1 MTNVP
6 ILIFGLLCGLP
17 IIYVASFFVILAKIA
32 HKNKVTFSKVI
43 QHFYKKMSIKNVAM
57 YAAITSAIALCIN
70 FIFTANNDGGF
81 ISFLVT
87 FDLTLLAVTAV
98 WSFLGSDLFK
108 LDAIESITLSEFR
121 TNQFSYS
128 GRQAQSQTDEIF
140 REQDITEEDYIYDPA
155 YSHMA
160 QNIHNV
166 DYPDWDENLTNA
178 NEEFDSNYEFS
189 DNDDRNIDPAYS
201 SMQSNI
207 HHDI

>member
-81 ISFLVT
+81 ISFLVNSN
-87 FDLTLLAVTAV
+87 FISV
-98 WSFLGSDLFK
+98 K
-108 LDAIESITLSEFR
+108 
-121 TNQFSYS
+121 
-128 GRQAQSQTDEIF
+128 
-140 REQDITEEDYIYDPA
+140 
-155 YSHMA
+155 
-160 QNIHNV
+160 
-166 DYPDWDENLTNA
+166 NLELNLHIWLIQ
-178 NEEFDSNYEFS
+178 EVQQIWF
-189 DNDDRNIDPAYS
+189 
-201 SMQSNI
+201 
-207 HHDI
+207 